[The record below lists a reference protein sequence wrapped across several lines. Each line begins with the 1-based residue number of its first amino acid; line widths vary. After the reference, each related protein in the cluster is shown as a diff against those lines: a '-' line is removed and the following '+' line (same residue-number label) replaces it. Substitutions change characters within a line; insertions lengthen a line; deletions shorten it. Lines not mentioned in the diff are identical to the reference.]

1 MKHLKR
7 MSDILPEIF
16 ADGDVPKA
24 ARAHIVM
31 RQWSEAVGE
40 ILSNHS
46 VPDRYDHGVLWV
58 ETSGSAWAQELR
70 MRQTEIL
77 TRLNELAGERGLFRE
92 LKVTHRGK
100 KADMVR

>member
-7 MSDILPEIF
+7 LSDILPEVF

-24 ARAHIVM
+24 ARANIVM
-31 RQWSEAVGE
+31 RQWEDAVGE
-40 ILSNHS
+40 ILSKHS
-46 VPDRYDHGVLWV
+46 KPDRYDHGVIWV
-58 ETSGSAWAQELR
+58 ETTGSAWAQELR

-77 TRLNELAGERGLFRE
+77 AKLNELAGERGLFLE

-100 KADMVR
+100 KPDMIR